1 MALANLLPKGQND
14 GAVLRE
20 ASRSLQARKL
30 LFRQLEMAQLIEEKV
45 PFADLPDA
53 YFACLRDT
61 QYQKS
66 FLVDYFY
73 MVAYV
78 RALGE
83 LDFEEA
89 DNLLL
94 TFSANRPVKE
104 SVYWPIYLME
114 SLFCDAL
121 FGRIGTAEEKYV
133 QIQTPAF
140 VEKVLEC
147 KQQDKGGL
155 CVFLSYRS

>member
-1 MALANLLPKGQND
+1 MLDGAAERGLCGITVPRLSSGWDLANALTGAALYSSAYLMELKVGSLFVLFSFVPVWMALANLLPKGQND

-66 FLVDYFY
+66 FLVDYSTWSL
-73 MVAYV
+73 MS
-78 RALGE
+78 ALWG
-83 LDFEEA
+83 
-89 DNLLL
+89 N
-94 TFSANRPVKE
+94 
-104 SVYWPIYLME
+104 WI
-114 SLFCDAL
+114 
-121 FGRIGTAEEKYV
+121 
-133 QIQTPAF
+133 
-140 VEKVLEC
+140 
-147 KQQDKGGL
+147 
-155 CVFLSYRS
+155 